1 MKWTRAYKDKLPDD
15 SFLVISPGGHKDRS
29 GRTVPRTLRHLPVRD
44 LRGNV
49 SVSHVRNALARIA
62 HTDISAAQKKIAR
75 AKAERLLTDVRWEKP
90 ESMAAYRKPKRKTTA
105 SPNRAPSLKTAKLRA
120 SVQKPAKKR
129 RRK

>member
-1 MKWTRAYKDKLPDD
+1 MKWTRAYKDRLPD
-15 SFLVISPGGHKDRS
+15 SAFLVISPGGHKDRS

-62 HTDISAAQKKIAR
+62 HTDISAAQKKFAR
-75 AKAERLLTDVRWEKP
+75 AKAEKLLTDARWEKP
-90 ESMAAYRKPKRKTTA
+90 ESMAAYRKPKKSATT
-105 SPNRAPSLKTAKLRA
+105 RAPSLKAAKLRA
-120 SVQKPAKKR
+120 AQSPPKKR